1 MNNLWDQN
9 SLKNR
14 QKNFWNR
21 IPKNNNN
28 NFVSYSSQMSLIN
41 NGEDVKVY
49 QRDEYNDSSKNHY
62 LREDKSINNNRLN
75 KFIEEIF
82 MSQEVKDFFTTYSD
96 FVTKVTSE
104 PSLDIEALK
113 KSMDE
118 IESSSDVKIPRLLT
132 AALGLGSESGEFV
145 EIVKKMILQGKPA
158 SEENIFHMK
167 RELGDIIWYWTT
179 ACASLGLDP
188 YEVISENQKKLEA
201 RYGEKFE
208 VQRSEVRKEGD
219 L

>member
-1 MNNLWDQN
+1 
-9 SLKNR
+9 
-14 QKNFWNR
+14 
-21 IPKNNNN
+21 
-28 NFVSYSSQMSLIN
+28 
-41 NGEDVKVY
+41 
-49 QRDEYNDSSKNHY
+49 
-62 LREDKSINNNRLN
+62 
-75 KFIEEIF
+75 
-82 MSQEVKDFFTTYSD
+82 MSQQVKDFFSTYSN
-96 FVTKVTSE
+96 FVEKVTSQ
-104 PSLDIEALK
+104 PSLDTEALK
-113 KSMDE
+113 RSIDE
-118 IESSSDVKIPRLLT
+118 IESSSNIKIPRLLT

-145 EIVKKMILQGKPA
+145 EIVKKMVLQGKPP

-167 RELGDIIWYWTT
+167 RELGDIMWYWTT